1 MPIPS
6 LLNPT
11 VLNGVIEELEY
22 PDSFLGLGLT
32 GDREQNPWPVAQWDV
47 IASNRDVAEPTVPN
61 TEAKIAPPLK
71 HGQRDATMMYIRQKK
86 IMKQTTIEWM
96 RTPGEIALK
105 NAERAIMREV
115 TDLDEMVDRQL
126 EVRFWDMLNGMMSL
140 DYKDV
145 KADVDYAVKSTHRP
159 TVATGWG
166 MKAADIITDVRA
178 WKRLI
183 ENDGGGAR
191 ANRLFGN
198 GVTFDQVLQ
207 NTAIIGLMSD
217 RMKDQYLSTGG
228 TVSGLLGMEW
238 QEYNS
243 VYTEKGATNKYIPDN
258 VVIMVADANRPY
270 YVMEGPS
277 ADWDAPRGH
286 IGKFSKSWIKADP
299 SNYQFMIEWHV
310 LPILERP
317 DNIVYANVA

>member
-1 MPIPS
+1 MPVPS

-11 VLNGVIEELEY
+11 VLNGVIEDLLY
-22 PDSFLGLGLT
+22 PDTFLGLGLT
-32 GDREQNPWPVAQWDV
+32 GSREQNPWPVAQWDV

-71 HGQRDATMMYIRQKK
+71 HGQREATMMYIRQKK
-86 IMKQTTIEWM
+86 VMKQTTIEWM
-96 RTPGEIALK
+96 RTPGALAQK
-105 NAERAIMREV
+105 NAERAIMREIA
-115 TDLDEMVDRQL
+115 DLNEMVDRLL
-126 EVRFWDMLNGMMSL
+126 EVKFWDMLNGTMTL
-140 DYKDV
+140 DYRDV
-145 KADVDYAVKSTHRP
+145 KATVDYMVKTTHRP
-159 TVATGWG
+159 SVGTAWS
-166 MKAADIITDVRA
+166 MAAADIIGDVRT

-183 ENDGGGAR
+183 ENDAGGAR

-198 GVTFDQVLQ
+198 GVTFDQVLG
-207 NTAIIGLMSD
+207 NSKIETLMSD

-238 QEYNS
+238 EEYNS
-243 VYTEKGATNKYIPDN
+243 IHNEGGAGRKYIPDN
-258 VVIMVADANRPY
+258 TIIMVADQNRPF

-286 IGKFSKSWIKADP
+286 IGKFSKSWIQPDP
-299 SNYQFMIEWHV
+299 SNRQFLIEWHV

-317 DNIVYANVA
+317 DNIVYADVG